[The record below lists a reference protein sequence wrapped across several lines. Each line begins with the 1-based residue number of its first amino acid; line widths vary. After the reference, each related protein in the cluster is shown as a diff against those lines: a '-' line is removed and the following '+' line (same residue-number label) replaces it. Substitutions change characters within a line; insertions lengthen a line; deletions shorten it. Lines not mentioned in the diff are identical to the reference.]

1 MKINEIFYS
10 IQGEGFH
17 TGTPAVF
24 VRFSGCNLKCP
35 FCDTKHQ
42 AGEEMTEQ
50 QIIEKVSK
58 YPARMVV
65 LTGGEPGLQITSQFA
80 RELKMIGKYVAVE
93 TNGTIQLPIN
103 VDWVTCSPKS
113 DFVKGGNVLAN
124 VPYIYNELKVVYDG
138 NNDVDKWLTVK
149 ASHYYLQ
156 PCDTGNKEKN
166 ETIIQQTIAHCLGNP
181 IWRIS
186 LQTQKTLNVR

>member
-42 AGEEMTEQ
+42 TGEEMTVQ
-50 QIIEKVSK
+50 QIIDKVSK

-65 LTGGEPGLQITSQFA
+65 LTGGEPGLQITSQFV

-113 DFVKGGNVLAN
+113 DFVKGGNVLLN
-124 VPYIYNELKVVYDG
+124 VPYNYNELKVVYDG
-138 NNDVDKWLTVK
+138 NNDVDQWLSIK

-156 PCDTGNKEKN
+156 PCDTGNKENN
-166 ETIIQQTIAHCLGNP
+166 ETIILHTIAHCLGNP
-181 IWRIS
+181 KWRIS
-186 LQTQKTLNVR
+186 LQTQKILNVR